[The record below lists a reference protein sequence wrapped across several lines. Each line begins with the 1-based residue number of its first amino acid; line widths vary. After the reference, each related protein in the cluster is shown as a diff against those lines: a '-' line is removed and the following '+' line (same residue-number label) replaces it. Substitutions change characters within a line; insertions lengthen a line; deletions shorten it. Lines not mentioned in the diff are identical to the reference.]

1 MSKVLI
7 INSVIGI
14 GSTGKIVQD
23 LMDEYQRQGFDVY
36 FAYGRSSKV
45 HDNVEKRGFKIGSKF
60 SVLFHVIMS
69 RLFDLHGL
77 CSVVATKKLIKQFYA
92 VKPDRIDL
100 YNLHGYYLNYKKLFE
115 YLKKTHI
122 KIVWTLHD
130 AWAFTGHCAYFGNCF
145 KWKDKCY
152 HCAKKSSYPCSW
164 ILDNSSR
171 QYDLKKE
178 AFTGVKDM
186 VLVTPSE
193 WLKNLVKQ
201 SYLKEYEV
209 KVINNGINLD
219 NFAHI
224 DEHTFDNVVD
234 RSKKILLGVAMPFTE
249 RKGYSDFLKLNDIID
264 REQYQIVLVGLNE
277 DQIAH
282 LPEGMVGIKRTDN
295 QKQLAELYSIAYAFV
310 NFTYED
316 TFSMVNIEAL
326 ACGTPVIC
334 YNTGGAVEMLNA
346 QNAIVM
352 KQGAYAELPKYLDAI
367 GLLREKSESNAKLIK
382 IKYSAANMANGYKE
396 IYNRIYR
403 NEL

>member
-1 MSKVLI
+1 MKIVLI
-7 INSVIGI
+7 NICDN
-14 GSTGKIVQD
+14 GSTGRIMLDIMKELRDDVESKAFVSRKYTNLSNVISMHTKAQYRMHK
-23 LMDEYQRQGFDVY
+23 LLATYFGLDEFGSY
-36 FAYGRSSKV
+36 F
-45 HDNVEKRGFKIGSKF
+45 
-60 SVLFHVIMS
+60 
-69 RLFDLHGL
+69 
-77 CSVVATKKLIKQFYA
+77 ATKKVIDQLENI
-92 VKPDRIDL
+92 KPDIVH
-100 YNLHGYYLNYKKLFE
+100 LHNIHNHTINYRLLFE
-115 YLKKTHI
+115 YIKKNNVRT
-122 KIVWTLHD
+122 VWTLHD
-130 AWAFTGHCAYFGNCF
+130 CWAFTGGCF
-145 KWKDKCY
+145 HFERNGCNKWIDGCHDCKFLKDVGMVTPIDHTKR
-152 HCAKKSSYPCSW
+152 H
-164 ILDNSSR
+164 
-171 QYDLKKE
+171 YDLKKE

-209 KVINNGINLD
+209 KVINNGVNLD
-219 NFAHI
+219 KFAHT